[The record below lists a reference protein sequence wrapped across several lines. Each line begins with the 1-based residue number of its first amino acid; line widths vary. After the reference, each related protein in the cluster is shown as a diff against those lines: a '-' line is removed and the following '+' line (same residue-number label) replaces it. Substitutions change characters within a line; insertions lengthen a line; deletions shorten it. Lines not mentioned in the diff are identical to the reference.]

1 MRGMLRA
8 LAPLTM
14 SVALMSCTSM
24 YYIHDPASGVISA
37 GQLPDFLK
45 SIRCEMVTFYEIE
58 RSRKA
63 AYDKLRKSD
72 PIEAFR
78 RYAYFNIAPDLFGAF
93 TLELKVT
100 DTAGLGQGTTLD
112 YKLPPDFAKNA
123 IAHLGPTAGSQGTYD
138 LIWAFLLKQNA
149 KLASGGLLAPD
160 APRELWEKACYSG
173 TIPDLDTLEALAENQ
188 WPERARFTR
197 MVVNLAKPLA
207 AWLRDNGSL
216 ISAGELLPGKDSEMA
231 EAAQMYYSFAL
242 QASAG
247 LEGKYSLTALHWS
260 ALAGQASGSL
270 QQNSNLQIYINGPG
284 AAYVNGAKAGT
295 AGFGPKPDVLGSPEK
310 PMHVTVDNQPAGAG
324 PGPGGTKG
332 GRSERSGGRGGDQR
346 FLIAPIPIF
355 PPSASPQ

>member
-1 MRGMLRA
+1 MRGILRA
-8 LAPLTM
+8 LAPLAM
-14 SVALMSCTSM
+14 SAALMSCTSL
-24 YYIHDPASGVISA
+24 YHIHDPASGVISA

-45 SIRCEMVTFYEIE
+45 SIRCEMITFYEIE
-58 RSRKA
+58 RSRKV
-63 AYDKLRKSD
+63 AYDRLLKSD

-78 RYAYFNIAPDLFGAF
+78 RYSYFNIATDLYGAF

-100 DTAGLGQGTTLD
+100 DTAGLGSGTTLD
-112 YKLPPDFAKNA
+112 HKLPPDFSRNT

-149 KLASGGLLAPD
+149 KLAYGGSLPPD

-173 TIPDLDTLEALAENQ
+173 PISDLDTLEALAENQ
-188 WPERARFTR
+188 MPERVRFTR
-197 MVVNLAKPLA
+197 MVVNLTKPLA

-216 ISAGELLPGKDSEMA
+216 ISAGQLLPGKDSEMA

-260 ALAGQASGSL
+260 ALAAQASGSM

-284 AAYVNGAKAGT
+284 AAYVNSAKAGA
-295 AGFGPKPDVLGSPEK
+295 AGYGPKPDVLGSANK
-310 PMHVTVDNQPAGAG
+310 PMHVTIDNQPPGAG
-324 PGPGGTKG
+324 PGPKG
-332 GRSERSGGRGGDQR
+332 GGSGRSSGRGGEQR